1 VALADPDLAALDLT
15 DLDRFAGGF
24 PEEAFARLRARAPV
38 WWHEPTAHT
47 PDGVGFWVVSRHAEV
62 LEVVADPVTFSSEGA
77 PGADGGG
84 TLIADLPFG
93 FAAGVL
99 LNMSDDPHHQRVRRL
114 VTPAVSPRAL
124 DALEADLRAR
134 TAAILDAVPVGEPFD
149 FLLDV
154 AVELPLQATAMLL
167 GVPEADRHDLMS
179 WSNATLD
186 YEGRELGES
195 NEAAQQAAAAMAA
208 YGSALVEAKR
218 QSPGDDMLSALVG
231 ARLEGTDGRTGPL
244 SDLELLMFFNLL
256 IAAGSETTRNA
267 IALGVA
273 ALVEHPDQWTRLQG
287 DRALVPTAVEE
298 ILRWSSPT
306 LYNRRT
312 ATCDT
317 TVAGVPVRQG
327 DKVTLWWASANRDE
341 RVFDDP
347 GLFDVGRTPNPHVAF
362 GYRSH
367 FCLGANLAR
376 LEIRLVLEALLDRVG
391 SIELAGPVERF
402 RTNKHAG
409 VRHMPV
415 VLHGLPGS

>member
-1 VALADPDLAALDLT
+1 MALADPDLAALDLT

-231 ARLEGTDGRTGPL
+231 ARIEDADGRTGPL